1 MCRIGI
7 KEIGARKV
15 VYGLFVRVVVLL
27 SSVAATTMGD
37 GMHVTVGFINVFN
50 HSSAEVIPSM
60 DEMYDL
66 KHPRCSGDPAFISRI
81 GYAPESYCLHG
92 VHPKDLTRV
101 IGAEW
106 WWPWKSRV
114 VQEWANVL
122 RPRYDSEYDAAL
134 HAQVKVQGM
143 PLKYDQFAL
152 ERVCLAKW

>member
-1 MCRIGI
+1 MRCSQSEVIRN
-7 KEIGARKV
+7 RTSL
-15 VYGLFVRVVVLL
+15 YGLLRALVLL
-27 SSVAATTMGD
+27 SSAAPVAMGD
-37 GMHVTVGFINVFN
+37 GLRVTVGFVNLFN
-50 HSSAEVIPSM
+50 HSTAEHIPQL
-60 DEMYDL
+60 DEIYDL
-66 KHPRCSGDPAFISRI
+66 AHPRCSGDPAFVSRT
-81 GYAPESYCLHG
+81 GYAPENYCLHG
-92 VHPKDLTRV
+92 VHPNDLTRV

-106 WWPWKSRV
+106 WWAWESRV